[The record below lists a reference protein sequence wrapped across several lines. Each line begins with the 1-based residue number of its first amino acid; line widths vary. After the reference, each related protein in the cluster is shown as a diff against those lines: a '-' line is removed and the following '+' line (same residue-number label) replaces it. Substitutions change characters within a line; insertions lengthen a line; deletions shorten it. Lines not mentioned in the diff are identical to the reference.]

1 MDVLEDLDDVVARLA
16 QADPFALSDRA
27 AVRALERCF
36 ASLACT
42 LANAVA
48 SFDAGGE
55 WANDGAKSAPAWIA
69 ATCHLPLGEVA
80 KQLRRG
86 AALSS
91 MPLVAE
97 AFAKGDIAPAH
108 VDVLVKAAKAAGPAD
123 PEAFSRC
130 EATLLEAATELSFAR
145 FADAATYFVQM
156 ADPDGAEEADLAR
169 RARRDVYLTQSLQGM
184 YLLGGNLD
192 PIGGAIVAGELT
204 RIEDQLFE
212 ADWAQ
217 AKEALGR
224 DPKAHELARTAA
236 QRRADA
242 MVEMAVRS
250 KGAKAGEGRPEPA
263 FSVLVGYEALF
274 GRICRI
280 EGGPIVSP
288 GALLAWLDGAS
299 FERIVFSPGARIE
312 CSKTARFFTG
322 ATRRAIEVRDQACTH
337 PFCEVP
343 AARCQIDHIIP
354 YAQGGETTQENGR
367 VLCSFHNRLRNHGA
381 PGERDDGGDEGDGE
395 GDGDEGDGEGDGD
408 EGDGG
413 EDYPG
418 WDPEDEL
425 DDGGDPEANESP
437 DDEGGP

>member
-27 AVRALERCF
+27 VVRALERCF

-69 ATCHLPLGEVA
+69 ATRHLPLGEVA

-108 VDVLVKAAKAAGPAD
+108 VDVLVKAAKAELRLTQRPS
-123 PEAFSRC
+123 PRC
-130 EATLLEAATELSFAR
+130 EATLLEAATELSFAG

-224 DPKAHELARTAA
+224 DPRAHELARTVA

-263 FSVLVGYEALF
+263 FECLGGLRGTLWAHLSDRRGPHRLSGGPVGLVGRGQLRAHRLF
-274 GRICRI
+274 TR
-280 EGGPIVSP
+280 GPDRVLQDGPVLHRGHPAGHRGQGPSMYPSLPARSP
-288 GALLAWLDGAS
+288 P
-299 FERIVFSPGARIE
+299 PGAR
-312 CSKTARFFTG
+312 STTS
-322 ATRRAIEVRDQACTH
+322 TPH
-337 PFCEVP
+337 
-343 AARCQIDHIIP
+343 
-354 YAQGGETTQENGR
+354 AQGGETTQENGR
-367 VLCSFHNRLRNHGA
+367 VLGV
-381 PGERDDGGDEGDGE
+381 P
-395 GDGDEGDGEGDGD
+395 
-408 EGDGG
+408 
-413 EDYPG
+413 
-418 WDPEDEL
+418 
-425 DDGGDPEANESP
+425 
-437 DDEGGP
+437 